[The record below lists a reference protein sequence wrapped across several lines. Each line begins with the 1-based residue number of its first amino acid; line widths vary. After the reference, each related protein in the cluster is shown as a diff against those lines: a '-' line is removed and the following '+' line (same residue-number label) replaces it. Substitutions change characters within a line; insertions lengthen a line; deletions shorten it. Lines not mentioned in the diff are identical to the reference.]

1 MSKNDMTKDK
11 KLPNS
16 ILFVCSLN
24 SIRSPMAEGLTKDK
38 YGKDVYVQSCG
49 VSTGELNELM
59 VAVMREK
66 DIDMSGHLSKS
77 LDDMGDSSFDLAI
90 ACSEELGG
98 SVMAFFDDSDTVVE
112 VWPTPDPTAGAQDVR
127 AMMDN
132 YRSVRSFLEARIQ
145 RKFG

>member
-1 MSKNDMTKDK
+1 MSS
-11 KLPNS
+11 KLPS
-16 ILFVCSLN
+16 SVLFVCSLN
-24 SIRSPMAEGLTKDK
+24 SIRSPMAEGLMKDK
-38 YGKDVYVQSCG
+38 YGADVYVQSCG
-49 VSTGELNELM
+49 LSTGELNELM

-66 DIDMSGHLSKS
+66 NIDMSGHVSKS

-90 ACSEELGG
+90 AFSDELGE
-98 SVMAFFDDSDTVVE
+98 ALEAYFDDSDTLVE

-132 YRSVRSFLEARIQ
+132 YRSVRTYLAGRIA